1 MIHWVSQWTATM
13 QNDFELSRRKA
24 LAALG
29 TIGVASAGAGLG
41 TSAYFSDQE
50 TFENNSLTAGEL
62 DMHIGWES
70 HYSDWSPDEDDG
82 LEGDVTMGNDQ
93 PVGLPTQNSSLISV
107 ANTSDAQQFLNNTEV
122 DQFPSGTTT
131 FDDAAE
137 MNGCDV
143 LADGADESPVIVD
156 LEDVKP
162 GDFGEVTFSFALCDN
177 PGFVWMNG
185 GLVEAR
191 ENGLTEP
198 EADDPDEDGPADE
211 VSDDV
216 ETSQVELL
224 DAVRT
229 ALWYDDGDNLQEGG
243 EAGTTDLDVVLT
255 LDNSNS
261 VSNSA
266 QLSIGDA
273 ARAFVNLLS
282 AGSQSAAVAFAD
294 GADLLQPL
302 TTDKSAVE
310 SALDQYDDPQT
321 EFGTEIGEGI
331 ETAQAELDANG
342 NPGADDVI
350 IVLSDGAPFP
360 TNTAG
365 PNTLQ
370 QADAAKSAGTRILSI
385 GFELSP
391 GSAEEGYL
399 KSIAGTTPNSETD
412 FNDGSPYDDEGDYF
426 LAPSESELEGAFRD
440 VAGRITE
447 GEEVFFEGTLRE
459 ALMTLDPDAEANRNQ
474 GVPLGG
480 DISAETGGGT
490 GDRNC
495 FSGSGTVHSV
505 GFAWWL
511 PVDHANQIQSDSVA
525 FDIGFYT
532 EQCRH
537 NDGSGMNNA
546 GVDDD
551 EIDDS

>member
-1 MIHWVSQWTATM
+1 MTD
-13 QNDFELSRRKA
+13 DFELSRRKA

-122 DQFPSGTTT
+122 DQFPNGTTT

-224 DAVRT
+224 DEVRT
-229 ALWYDDGDNLQEGG
+229 ALWYDDGDNLQEGDG
-243 EAGTTDLDVVLT
+243 TVTGGAADVVIVADGSGSVTNDSTKFQALQDGAEALVDAVGSNVNVGFVPFSNSASVVSSLTDSKSTTKTEIQDDSNYPGGGTSIGDGIDTGQNHLTGPAGRSGVDKVLVVLTNGVSSSGRSESTAAKDAGTTIYGI
-255 LDNSNS
+255 
-261 VSNSA
+261 A
-266 QLSIGDA
+266 YG
-273 ARAFVNLLS
+273 
-282 AGSQSAAVAFAD
+282 D
-294 GADLLQPL
+294 GADQNLIEDISSPPK
-302 TTDKSAVE
+302 TD
-310 SALDQYDDPQT
+310 
-321 EFGTEIGEGI
+321 
-331 ETAQAELDANG
+331 
-342 NPGADDVI
+342 
-350 IVLSDGAPFP
+350 
-360 TNTAG
+360 
-365 PNTLQ
+365 
-370 QADAAKSAGTRILSI
+370 
-385 GFELSP
+385 
-391 GSAEEGYL
+391 
-399 KSIAGTTPNSETD
+399 
-412 FNDGSPYDDEGDYF
+412 DGSIDDQDEF
-426 LAPSESELEGAFRD
+426 AFIAD
-440 VAGRITE
+440 QTDISSVFSGIGGQISVG
-447 GEEVFFEGTLRE
+447 GETVFFEGSLRE
-459 ALMTLDPDAEANRNQ
+459 ALMALDPDTAADRNQ
-474 GVPLGG
+474 GIPLAG
-480 DISAETGGGT
+480 DISAEAGGGT
-490 GDRNC
+490 GRNC
-495 FSGSGTVHSV
+495 FSGGGLVHSV

-511 PVDHANQIQSDSVA
+511 PTNHGNEIQGDSVS
-525 FDIGFYT
+525 FDLGFYT

-537 NDGSGMNNA
+537 NDGEGMNNA
-546 GVDDD
+546 GVAVNQTDDD
-551 EIDDS
+551 AT

>member
-1 MIHWVSQWTATM
+1 M
-13 QNDFELSRRKA
+13 QDDFELSRRTA

-62 DMHIGWES
+62 DMHIGWEE

-82 LEGDVTMGNDQ
+82 LRGNVTMGDEQ

-107 ANTSDAQQFLNNTEV
+107 ADTSDAQQFLNNTEV
-122 DQFPSGTTT
+122 DRYPNGTTA
-131 FDDAAE
+131 FDDAGGT
-137 MNGCDV
+137 NGCDV
-143 LADGADESPVIVD
+143 LADGTDASPVIVD
-156 LEDVKP
+156 LDDVKP

-177 PGFVWMNG
+177 PGFVWLNG

-211 VSDDV
+211 VSNDV

-273 ARAFVNLLS
+273 ARTFVNLLS
-282 AGSQSAAVAFAD
+282 ASSQSAAVAFAD

-331 ETAQAELDANG
+331 ETAQAELAANG
-342 NPGADDVI
+342 NPGADDI
-350 IVLSDGAPFP
+350 IVVLSDGQPVP
-360 TNTAG
+360 NNTAG

-370 QADAAKSAGTRILSI
+370 QADMAKSAGTRILSI

-391 GSAEEGYL
+391 GSREEGYL

-412 FNDGSPYDDEGDYF
+412 FDDGSPYDDEGDYF
-426 LAPSESELEGAFRD
+426 LAPSESELEAAFRD

-459 ALMTLDPDAEANRNQ
+459 ALAALSPDAEATRNQ

-480 DISAETGGGT
+480 DISAEAGGGT

-495 FSGSGTVHSV
+495 FSGGGTVHSV

-511 PVDHANQIQSDSVA
+511 PVDHANQIQSDSVT

-537 NDGSGMNNA
+537 NDGTGMNNA
-546 GVDDD
+546 DVEGG
-551 EIDDS
+551 EAGGS

>member
-1 MIHWVSQWTATM
+1 M
-13 QNDFELSRRKA
+13 QDDFELSRRKA

-29 TIGVASAGAGLG
+29 TIGVTSAGAGLG

-62 DMHIGWES
+62 DMHIGWEE

-82 LEGDVTMGNDQ
+82 LQGDVTMGNDQ

-107 ANTSDAQQFLNNTEV
+107 ANNSDAQQFLNNTEV
-122 DQFPSGTTT
+122 DQYPNGTTT
-131 FDDAAE
+131 FDDAGG

-143 LADGADESPVIVD
+143 LADGADASPVIVD
-156 LEDVKP
+156 LDDVKP

-261 VSNSA
+261 LSNSA

-273 ARAFVNLLS
+273 ARTFVNLLS
-282 AGSQSAAVAFAD
+282 ASSQSAAVAFAD
-294 GADLLQPL
+294 GADLLQGL

-310 SALDQYDDPQT
+310 NALDQYDDPQT

-342 NPGADDVI
+342 NPGADDI
-350 IVLSDGAPFP
+350 IVVLSDGQPVP

-370 QADAAKSAGTRILSI
+370 QADMVKSAGTRILSI
-385 GFELSP
+385 GFEIGDVST
-391 GSAEEGYL
+391 EEGYL
-399 KSIAGTTPNSETD
+399 KSIAGTTPDSETD

-459 ALMTLDPDAEANRNQ
+459 ALIALDPDAEANRNQ

-511 PVDHANQIQSDSVA
+511 PVDHANQIQSDSA
-525 FDIGFYT
+525 TFDIGFYT

-537 NDGSGMNNA
+537 NDGTGMNNA
-546 GVDDD
+546 GVDDG